1 MAGSPSAASELA
13 GAAEATRRGRLEG
26 GGASAA
32 VTVGCASRLSLHV
45 RFDGPAPRDGA
56 RFAGL
61 ILEGGDGGQVRLSAC
76 RFDEGRA
83 PPGYH
88 GRLVFV
94 EDVYD
99 CRAVIHEGTFSELR
113 AAFQNLPLVLSQRE
127 AVRPEFARWVADL
140 VYDLSVF
147 RRFFD
152 DLDRTFA
159 DEPAAAATAARAA
172 VRRSEGEK
180 LIAFLVEKDAELVKQ
195 VQGYSKEE
203 HERHGFY
210 LRRMAWHLIV
220 TSGIHRRTNLKPRG
234 YAGDAEMMRLIYEN
248 GYAGDSLFGELLHK
262 HAVAMPGA
270 EAVRNRRRIVP
281 RALREVAARFAD
293 LDEPLRFLSLASGP
307 AAELQDLFTAAADC
321 ARFEVA
327 LLDQD
332 PQALE
337 AARGA
342 VAAIE
347 AARGARISARY
358 LADSVRTMLRDRRL
372 GERLGTFHAVYSMG
386 LFDYLSPP
394 VAKAVLA
401 RAYDLVVPGGMMLV
415 GNYHVAHASRRYMD
429 YWLDWPLY
437 TRTRESFLAL
447 AEGLSAAEITVD
459 LDDSGCQMFL
469 RIEKGGLA

>member
-1 MAGSPSAASELA
+1 MAGSPSAAGELA
-13 GAAEATRRGRLEG
+13 RAAAATRRGRLEG

-32 VTVGCASRLSLHV
+32 VTVACASRLSLLV
-45 RFDGPAPRDGA
+45 AFDGPPPADGA

-61 ILEGGDGGQVRLSAC
+61 LLDGGGEQVRLSAC
-76 RFDEGRA
+76 RYDEGRA
-83 PPGYH
+83 APGFH
-88 GRLVFV
+88 GRLVFL

-99 CRAVIHEGTFSELR
+99 CRAVIHDGTYTDLR

-127 AVRPEFARWVADL
+127 AVRPEFARWVADV

-152 DLDRTFA
+152 DLDRVLET
-159 DEPAAAATAARAA
+159 EPPAVARIARAA
-172 VRRSEGEK
+172 VRRSEGQK
-180 LIAFLVEKDAELVKQ
+180 LVGFLVEKDLELAKL

-220 TSGIHRRTNLKPRG
+220 TSEIHRRTNLKPRG
-234 YAGDAEMMRLIYEN
+234 YAGDAEMMRLIYED

-270 EAVRNRRRIVP
+270 EAVRNRRRLVP
-281 RALREVAARFAD
+281 GVLREVAARFAG
-293 LDEPLRFLSLASGP
+293 ERGPLRFLSLASGP
-307 AAELQDLFTAAADC
+307 AAELQDLFLDAADC

-337 AARGA
+337 AARAG
-342 VAAIE
+342 VVAIE
-347 AARGARISARY
+347 AARGARVAARY
-358 LADSVRTMLRDRRL
+358 HADSVRTMLRDRHL
-372 GERLGTFHAVYSMG
+372 GERLGSFHAVYSMG
-386 LFDYLSPP
+386 LFDYLTPP
-394 VAKAVLA
+394 VARAVLA
-401 RAYDLVVPGGMMLV
+401 RAYELLVPGGTLLV
-415 GNYHVAHASRRYMD
+415 GNYHVGHASRVYMD

-437 TRTRESFLAL
+437 TRTRQGFLAL
-447 AEGLSAAEITVD
+447 AEGLPGAEVTVD

-469 RIEKGGLA
+469 RVEKTTG